1 MIKFL
6 IKIKKK
12 KIGKLFYFFSD
23 LTGIS
28 AQTYDGESPV
38 VNIDP
43 EPDRCKCLNNQCL
56 KRFRV
61 FHLEGAIFTLLGK
74 IYPFT
79 VKMKRTP
86 FYTVSVCNFSR
97 KNNNFKFLNFF

>member
-12 KIGKLFYFFSD
+12 EIGELFYFFSD

-28 AQTYDGESPV
+28 AQTYDDQSPV
-38 VNIDP
+38 VNIVP

-61 FHLEGAIFTLLGK
+61 FSSKRGNF
-74 IYPFT
+74 YP
-79 VKMKRTP
+79 VG
-86 FYTVSVCNFSR
+86 
-97 KNNNFKFLNFF
+97 